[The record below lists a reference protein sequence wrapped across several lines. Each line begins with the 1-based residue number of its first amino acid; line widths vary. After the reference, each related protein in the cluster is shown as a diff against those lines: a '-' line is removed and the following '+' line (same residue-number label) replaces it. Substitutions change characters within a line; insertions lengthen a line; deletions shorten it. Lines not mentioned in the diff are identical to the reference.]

1 MKKRR
6 NYKELPDIEV
16 SAELDAHIRATT
28 AAADE
33 ELEAARVNF
42 RWGKKQVDMVK
53 RIANLMGI
61 PYQTYI
67 KQVVYKQAL
76 ADLQAASDAQ
86 QRERVA
92 V

>member
-16 SAELDAHIRATT
+16 SAELDAQIRATT